1 MTETSGRRGSTS
13 PKTVTNSEPRRGR
26 GRPPGSKN
34 KPKVTS
40 IEVVAVVKKGRGR
53 PKGAKNKSKD
63 EQKPILQEPKKRERN
78 KPEQPTVVLEE
89 PKKRRGRPPKVK
101 TEQPQVELA
110 VVEDKLKDHPLLE
123 AVKWI
128 EKSMH
133 HTEVHYYRSRANKAG
148 VSLHVAMASDILGFF
163 NVQDPEI
170 NKQIKKNNFI
180 AITHHGIH
188 Q

>member
-1 MTETSGRRGSTS
+1 MS
-13 PKTVTNSEPRRGR
+13 PKMTVTNSEPKRGR

-34 KPKVTS
+34 KPKDIVTA
-40 IEVVAVVKKGRGR
+40 EVGAVIVKKSRGR
-53 PKGAKNKSKD
+53 PKGSKNKPKD
-63 EQKPILQEPKKRERN
+63 EQKPTILEPKKRGR
-78 KPEQPTVVLEE
+78 KKKEQPAVVSEE

-101 TEQPQVELA
+101 AETQATVVA
-110 VVEDKLKDHPLLE
+110 VEDKIKEHPLLE

-133 HTEVHYYRSRANKAG
+133 HTEVQYYRSRASKAG
-148 VSLHVAMASDILGFF
+148 VTLHVAMASDILGFF

-180 AITHHGIH
+180 ATTHHGIH
-188 Q
+188 QQAPNVP